1 MEVVTAY
8 RHLLKAVD
16 KHIGKEGTKKQFRD
30 FIIQEFR
37 KKTNVSDEHVI
48 RQMIKLAKD
57 YALMLNSVHHHKGL
71 LFSYNIAVDRS
82 NEMNTIRKSAASVG
96 LRLPDVYQP

>member
-16 KHIGKEGTKKQFRD
+16 KHI
-30 FIIQEFR
+30 
-37 KKTNVSDEHVI
+37 DEHVI